1 MIDCAKK
8 NGADAVKLQT
18 YTPSTMTIDSRKPNF
33 KITKGLWK
41 GQTLWDLY
49 SKAQTPFEWQEKLFK
64 YAKKKKILCFSTPFD
79 ETALAL
85 LEKIHC
91 PFYKVSS
98 FEMTDIPLIKQ
109 IIKTGKP
116 LIIST
121 GLASLKEIEITIN
134 IAKKYG
140 AKDLIILYCVSS
152 YPAKI
157 KDFNLNNIKILRKKF
172 NCIVGLSDH
181 SKDNSVAQTAIALGA
196 QLIEKHIAL
205 DNQIEGF
212 DAEFSLK
219 GKQIREFKK
228 SMVKTW
234 KLLGGIDFIRSK
246 KEERVC
252 FNHPLV
258 TIKSPKRSIFL
269 GLANSIV
276 SS

>member
-1 MIDCAKK
+1 
-8 NGADAVKLQT
+8 
-18 YTPSTMTIDSRKPNF
+18 
-33 KITKGLWK
+33 
-41 GQTLWDLY
+41 
-49 SKAQTPFEWQEKLFK
+49 
-64 YAKKKKILCFSTPFD
+64 
-79 ETALAL
+79 
-85 LEKIHC
+85 
-91 PFYKVSS
+91 
-98 FEMTDIPLIKQ
+98 MTDIPLIKQ

-121 GLASLKEIEITIN
+121 GLAFLKEIETTIN

-152 YPAKI
+152 YPAKTEE
-157 KDFNLNNIKILRKKF
+157 FNLNNIKILRKKF

-234 KLLGGIDFIRSK
+234 KLLGRIDFFRSK
-246 KEERVC
+246 EEKYNRKFRRSIYV
-252 FNHPLV
+252 V
-258 TIKSPKRSIFL
+258 RTIKKGEKFTKDNIKRIRPGYGLSPIYYDKIL
-269 GLANSIV
+269 GKNSLKNITRGTPF
-276 SS
+276 SYKFIKERLN